1 MERTEEQRQD
11 VHSREG
17 PSSPGNADI
26 MRKKK
31 HAHVLKR
38 DKMNLMGSSQL
49 CPGGLSW
56 RGFGWKTG
64 FPYAC
69 IISHVLASAD
79 LPAAPPAANCKGY

>member
-1 MERTEEQRQD
+1 MMMMAGTQWVTRRVSQEGNHERGQ
-11 VHSREG
+11 
-17 PSSPGNADI
+17 PAAD
-26 MRKKK
+26 MPEDG
-31 HAHVLKR
+31 A
-38 DKMNLMGSSQL
+38 S
-49 CPGGLSW
+49 PGGLSW